1 MKPNKKQLLLV
12 VHSQSGRNMQLAL
25 IAYHAAKQ
33 NPAVDVRLLR
43 AFEAESDDMIKADA
57 LLLLTPEMNAIV
69 SGGMKELID
78 RVFYPLERA
87 GKQALPYAAV
97 INCGNAGQSAEKQLD
112 SMLSGIRAKKI
123 QDTFIIHGDATE
135 QEQAQ
140 CAALAEAMASG
151 LEMGIF

>member
-87 GKQALPYAAV
+87 GKQALPYA
-97 INCGNAGQSAEKQLD
+97 
-112 SMLSGIRAKKI
+112 
-123 QDTFIIHGDATE
+123 TE